1 MIGVYPRY
9 TPHTKLARNSRRL
22 DECLASTARHAPTLV
37 SARVLERARGRRHS
51 SRSIARRRRRARATE
66 RGPRGEAGK
75 GTIPTFPRR
84 RHDDDRDLRDDERA
98 IDDVGGG
105 GERTNEIV
113 RAVWRRR
120 EG

>member
-1 MIGVYPRY
+1 LVCTSGTHH
-9 TPHTKLARNSRRL
+9 TPAKWARNSRRL
-22 DECLASTARHAPTLV
+22 DERRRPRVTRRRSWTRARSNAREVEDVRRVRSLV
-37 SARVLERARGRRHS
+37 VGDASARPREDREAR
-51 SRSIARRRRRARATE
+51 T
-66 RGPRGEAGK
+66 GK

-105 GERTNEIV
+105 GERRNEIV